1 MKKNKCYII
10 AEIGINHDG
19 KLENVIKLIKYAKKA
34 GASAVKFQVYDPHT
48 LGRREDER
56 LIKLFK
62 SYPSETRY
70 KMWKRLSF
78 KKNWIDKI
86 SKECKKQKIDLGFSV
101 FDEESLNKI
110 KRAKPKFIKIASS
123 DLNDLFLIKQIKKTK
138 IKIIVSSGMSY
149 EKEIRKTIK
158 ILKNYNFTILHC
170 VSLYPTD
177 YKLVNLKRMQKI
189 KKLHHSV
196 GFSDHSIGISAAI
209 KAIEMGAS
217 VLEKHFTYDKFA
229 DGPDHKCSADF
240 HDMKLICDYALMNDK
255 ILGNG
260 NIKPSKKEL
269 LNRIN
274 AKKSIWAKKDI
285 NKGENFSVN
294 NIEKTRPYSGLSA
307 DRFPEIIKKKS
318 KYNFKKGDL
327 IKI

>member
-110 KRAKPKFIKIASS
+110 
-123 DLNDLFLIKQIKKTK
+123 
-138 IKIIVSSGMSY
+138 
-149 EKEIRKTIK
+149 
-158 ILKNYNFTILHC
+158 
-170 VSLYPTD
+170 
-177 YKLVNLKRMQKI
+177 
-189 KKLHHSV
+189 
-196 GFSDHSIGISAAI
+196 
-209 KAIEMGAS
+209 
-217 VLEKHFTYDKFA
+217 
-229 DGPDHKCSADF
+229 
-240 HDMKLICDYALMNDK
+240 
-255 ILGNG
+255 
-260 NIKPSKKEL
+260 
-269 LNRIN
+269 
-274 AKKSIWAKKDI
+274 
-285 NKGENFSVN
+285 
-294 NIEKTRPYSGLSA
+294 
-307 DRFPEIIKKKS
+307 
-318 KYNFKKGDL
+318 
-327 IKI
+327 